1 MSESPSTFVQPLW
14 LWLLVLLPFLAVLF
28 LTSERQRAQ
37 ALGRLIAARLQAR
50 LAGSVSVAKRRVAF
64 ALLLAGLAF
73 CIVALARPRW
83 GFAFEQVMG
92 RGRDIIIAVDTS
104 RSMLAQDLEPS
115 RLARAKLAAQDLL
128 SNLDGDRVGLIA
140 FAGTAFLQAP
150 LTPDYEAVRDSLE
163 ELDTEIIPQ
172 GGTNLSAAI
181 AAADGAFGKGESTHR
196 ALILFTD
203 GEDLQEDALE
213 AAKKHKDTFRIFT
226 IGLGTPGGAP
236 LIVPSRRGKEMVRDE
251 QGNVVTSR
259 LDEKRLREVAEA
271 GGGFYIHLQNGPA
284 EMRQL
289 FRDGLSNMTEKD
301 TDQRMNKIAIERYQW
316 PLSLGLLCIAA
327 SVLLGERRRQLLR
340 VTILAASMF
349 LVPQNAE
356 ARGLMGRLIDKVLHP
371 ETAKEDAAPKPPPD
385 ELKALEEERKRRPN
399 TPQLDYNVGCA
410 AFKSGDYDKAAASFS
425 NALGT
430 GDAALKSKAAY
441 NLANTLA
448 HRGAAEKEKEPKLA
462 EWKSAVQ
469 NYDHALALDPSNA
482 NAKENRDIVSK
493 AIAEL
498 EKPEEKKDQ
507 QKKDE
512 QKKDDQK
519 KDQEKKDDQKKDGDS
534 KDGEQKGDSKDGEKK
549 DGEKKDGNDSQQEKK
564 DGEQSDKKQGEPKD
578 QKKNVD
584 KQKDDEKKDPQA
596 QPKAG
601 EHEKPKTGELKSA
614 GEQQPGDKDAQQS
627 EAAEAAAAARE
638 GRMTEKDAKQLLE
651 SLRKNDVILPPLK
664 LLEERQTPRRVQKN
678 W

>member
-1 MSESPSTFVQPLW
+1 
-14 LWLLVLLPFLAVLF
+14 
-28 LTSERQRAQ
+28 
-37 ALGRLIAARLQAR
+37 
-50 LAGSVSVAKRRVAF
+50 
-64 ALLLAGLAF
+64 
-73 CIVALARPRW
+73 
-83 GFAFEQVMG
+83 
-92 RGRDIIIAVDTS
+92 
-104 RSMLAQDLEPS
+104 
-115 RLARAKLAAQDLL
+115 
-128 SNLDGDRVGLIA
+128 
-140 FAGTAFLQAP
+140 
-150 LTPDYEAVRDSLE
+150 
-163 ELDTEIIPQ
+163 
-172 GGTNLSAAI
+172 
-181 AAADGAFGKGESTHR
+181 
-196 ALILFTD
+196 
-203 GEDLQEDALE
+203 
-213 AAKKHKDTFRIFT
+213 
-226 IGLGTPGGAP
+226 
-236 LIVPSRRGKEMVRDE
+236 
-251 QGNVVTSR
+251 
-259 LDEKRLREVAEA
+259 
-271 GGGFYIHLQNGPA
+271 
-284 EMRQL
+284 MRQL

-316 PLSLGLLCIAA
+316 PLSIGLACIAA
-327 SVLLGERRRQLLR
+327 SVLLGERRRALVRAAAAVMLA
-340 VTILAASMF
+340 ILPTVAH
-349 LVPQNAE
+349 AE
-356 ARGLMGRLIDKVLHP
+356 D
-371 ETAKEDAAPKPPPD
+371 DA
-385 ELKALEEERKRRPN
+385 ELQKLEAERNKRPGVS
-399 TPQLDYNVGCA
+399 QLDYNVGCA

-448 HRGAAEKEKEPKLA
+448 RRGAAEKEKDPKLA

-469 NYDHALALDPSNA
+469 NYDHALALDPSNT

-519 KDQEKKDDQKKDGDS
+519 QDQEKKDDQKKDGDS

-549 DGEKKDGNDSQQEKK
+549 DGEKKDGNDSQQDKQQEKK

-578 QKKNVD
+578 QQNPSQQQKNGD
-584 KQKDDEKKDPQA
+584 EQKDGEKKEPQA
-596 QPKAG
+596 QPKAD
-601 EHEKPKTGELKSA
+601 EKEKPKTGELKSA
-614 GEQQPGDKDAQQS
+614 GEAQSGDKDAQQS

>member
-1 MSESPSTFVQPLW
+1 MTAERFSFAQPLW
-14 LWLLVLLPFLAVLF
+14 LWLLALLPFLAVLF
-28 LTSERQRAQ
+28 LSSERKRAQ

-64 ALLLAGLAF
+64 ALLLVGLAL
-73 CIVALARPRW
+73 CVVALARPRW
-83 GFAFEQVMG
+83 GFTFEQVMG

-104 RSMLAQDLEPS
+104 RSMLAQDMEPS
-115 RLARAKLAAQDLL
+115 RLARAKFAAQDLL

-140 FAGTAFLQAP
+140 FAGSAFLQAP
-150 LTPDYEAVRDSLE
+150 LTPDYDAVRDSLE

-181 AAADGAFGKGESTHR
+181 AAADEAFGKGESTHR

-316 PLSLGLLCIAA
+316 PLSLGLACIAA
-327 SVLLGERRRQLLR
+327 SVLLGERRRALMRAAAAMMLA
-340 VTILAASMF
+340 ILPAVAH
-349 LVPQNAE
+349 AE
-356 ARGLMGRLIDKVLHP
+356 D
-371 ETAKEDAAPKPPPD
+371 DA
-385 ELKALEEERKRRPN
+385 ELQKLEAERNKRPGVS
-399 TPQLDYNVGCA
+399 QLDYNVGCA

-448 HRGAAEKEKEPKLA
+448 RRGAAEKEKEPKLA

-469 NYDHALALDPSNA
+469 NYDHALALDPSNT

-519 KDQEKKDDQKKDGDS
+519 QDQEKKDDQKKDGDS
-534 KDGEQKGDSKDGEKK
+534 KDGDQKGDSKDGEKK
-549 DGEKKDGNDSQQEKK
+549 DGEKKDGNDSQQDKQEEKK
-564 DGEQSDKKQGEPKD
+564 DGEQSGKKQGEPKD
-578 QKKNVD
+578 QQNPSQQQKDGD

-601 EHEKPKTGELKSA
+601 EQEKPKTGELKSA
-614 GEQQPGDKDAQQS
+614 GEPQSGDKDAQQH

>member
-1 MSESPSTFVQPLW
+1 MTDERFSLAQPLW
-14 LWLLVLLPFLAVLF
+14 LWLLALLPFLAVLF
-28 LTSERQRAQ
+28 LSSERKRAQ

-64 ALLLAGLAF
+64 VLLLLGLAL
-73 CIVALARPRW
+73 CVVALARPRW
-83 GFAFEQVMG
+83 GFTFEQVMG

-115 RLARAKLAAQDLL
+115 RLARAKFAAQDLL

-140 FAGTAFLQAP
+140 FAGSAFLQAP
-150 LTPDYEAVRDSLE
+150 LTPDYDAVRDSLE

-181 AAADGAFGKGESTHR
+181 AAADEAFGKGESTHR

-316 PLSLGLLCIAA
+316 PLSLGLACIAA
-327 SVLLGERRRQLLR
+327 SVLLGERRRALMRAAAAMMLA
-340 VTILAASMF
+340 ILPAVAH
-349 LVPQNAE
+349 AE
-356 ARGLMGRLIDKVLHP
+356 D
-371 ETAKEDAAPKPPPD
+371 DA
-385 ELKALEEERKRRPN
+385 ELQKLEAERNKRPGVS
-399 TPQLDYNVGCA
+399 QLDYNVGCA

-448 HRGAAEKEKEPKLA
+448 RRGAAEKEKEPKLA

-482 NAKENRDIVSK
+482 SAKENRDIVSK

-519 KDQEKKDDQKKDGDS
+519 QDQEKKDDQKKDGNS
-534 KDGEQKGDSKDGEKK
+534 KDGDQKGDSKDGEKK
-549 DGEKKDGNDSQQEKK
+549 DGEKKDGNDSQQDKQQEKK
-564 DGEQSDKKQGEPKD
+564 DGEQSEKKQGDPKD
-578 QKKNVD
+578 QQNPSQQQKNGD
-584 KQKDDEKKDPQA
+584 EQKDGEKKEPQA
-596 QPKAG
+596 QPKAD
-601 EHEKPKTGELKSA
+601 EKEKPKTGELKSA
-614 GEQQPGDKDAQQS
+614 GEPQSGDKDAQQH

>member
-1 MSESPSTFVQPLW
+1 M
-14 LWLLVLLPFLAVLF
+14 
-28 LTSERQRAQ
+28 
-37 ALGRLIAARLQAR
+37 
-50 LAGSVSVAKRRVAF
+50 
-64 ALLLAGLAF
+64 
-73 CIVALARPRW
+73 
-83 GFAFEQVMG
+83 
-92 RGRDIIIAVDTS
+92 
-104 RSMLAQDLEPS
+104 
-115 RLARAKLAAQDLL
+115 
-128 SNLDGDRVGLIA
+128 
-140 FAGTAFLQAP
+140 
-150 LTPDYEAVRDSLE
+150 RDSLE

-181 AAADGAFGKGESTHR
+181 AAADEAFGKGESTHR

-316 PLSLGLLCIAA
+316 PLSLGLACIAA
-327 SVLLGERRRQLLR
+327 SVLLGERRRALMRAAAAMMLA
-340 VTILAASMF
+340 ILPAVAH
-349 LVPQNAE
+349 AE
-356 ARGLMGRLIDKVLHP
+356 D
-371 ETAKEDAAPKPPPD
+371 DA
-385 ELKALEEERKRRPN
+385 ELQKLEAERNKRPGVS
-399 TPQLDYNVGCA
+399 QLDYNVGCA

-448 HRGAAEKEKEPKLA
+448 RRGAAEKEKEPKLA

-482 NAKENRDIVSK
+482 SAKENRDIVSK

-519 KDQEKKDDQKKDGDS
+519 QDQEKKDDQKKDGNS
-534 KDGEQKGDSKDGEKK
+534 KDGDQKGDSKDGEKK
-549 DGEKKDGNDSQQEKK
+549 DGEKKDGNDSQQDKQQEKK
-564 DGEQSDKKQGEPKD
+564 DGEQSEKKQGDPKD
-578 QKKNVD
+578 QQNPSQQQKNGD
-584 KQKDDEKKDPQA
+584 EQKDGEKKEPQA
-596 QPKAG
+596 QPKAD
-601 EHEKPKTGELKSA
+601 EKEKPKTGELKSA
-614 GEQQPGDKDAQQS
+614 GEPQSGDKDAQQH

>member
-1 MSESPSTFVQPLW
+1 MTDERFSFAQPLW

-28 LTSERQRAQ
+28 LSSERKRAQ

-64 ALLLAGLAF
+64 ALLLLGLSL
-73 CIVALARPRW
+73 CVVALARPRW
-83 GFAFEQVMG
+83 GFSFEQVMG

-115 RLARAKLAAQDLL
+115 RLARAKFAAQDLL

-140 FAGTAFLQAP
+140 FAGSAFLQAP
-150 LTPDYEAVRDSLE
+150 LTPDYDAVRDSLE
-163 ELDTEIIPQ
+163 ELDAEIIPQ

-181 AAADGAFGKGESTHR
+181 AAADEAFGKGESTHR

-203 GEDLQEDALE
+203 GEDLQEDAIE

-236 LIVPSRRGKEMVRDE
+236 LIVPSRRGNEMVRDE

-316 PLSLGLLCIAA
+316 PLSLGLACIAA
-327 SVLLGERRRQLLR
+327 SVLLGERRRALVR
-340 VTILAASMF
+340 AAAAVMIAILPAAAR
-349 LVPQNAE
+349 AE
-356 ARGLMGRLIDKVLHP
+356 G
-371 ETAKEDAAPKPPPD
+371 DA
-385 ELKALEEERKRRPN
+385 ELQKLEAERNNRPGVS
-399 TPQLDYNVGCA
+399 QLDYNVGCA

-448 HRGAAEKEKEPKLA
+448 RRGAAEKEKEPKLA

-498 EKPEEKKDQ
+498 EKPEEKRISKRKTNRRRMIKSRIRKRKTTKRKMATRRTET
-507 QKKDE
+507 KKE
-512 QKKDDQK
+512 TARTGRKRMEKRRTAMIRSRTSNRRKKTASSPRK
-519 KDQEKKDDQKKDGDS
+519 NRENPRISKTLPNSRRMGTNKRTAKRKSRKRNPRPTKRRSRKPANSRVQE
-534 KDGEQKGDSKDGEKK
+534 
-549 DGEKKDGNDSQQEKK
+549 NHSQATRMP
-564 DGEQSDKKQGEPKD
+564 S
-578 QKKNVD
+578 NM
-584 KQKDDEKKDPQA
+584 
-596 QPKAG
+596 
-601 EHEKPKTGELKSA
+601 KPLKPPLPHA
-614 GEQQPGDKDAQQS
+614 KDA
-627 EAAEAAAAARE
+627 
-638 GRMTEKDAKQLLE
+638 
-651 SLRKNDVILPPLK
+651 
-664 LLEERQTPRRVQKN
+664 
-678 W
+678 